1 MLNKHKEK
9 KKNMFD
15 RLNWILL
22 ICYIIIV
29 SSELQNALS
38 FSQSYMEVT
47 EDLQLS
53 VVTTQMFVNCVA
65 VTKFDDCDILAFL
78 SESAASRLSE
88 NISGFP

>member
-1 MLNKHKEK
+1 
-9 KKNMFD
+9 
-15 RLNWILL
+15 
-22 ICYIIIV
+22 
-29 SSELQNALS
+29 
-38 FSQSYMEVT
+38 MEVT